1 MTYDTNEEQE
11 KVILFAVED
20 DKSIL
25 SAKESLEE
33 LAELAKTAGVEV
45 LGTLIQNRDK
55 VHSKHYF
62 GKGKVEELRELV
74 IETGADAVI
83 CDDELSSVQMKNLE
97 QELQVK
103 ILDRT
108 LLILDIFAGRA
119 VSAEGKIQVEL
130 AQLKYRSSRLMG
142 IGASMS
148 RQGGGLGSKG
158 PGEKKLEI
166 DRRNIQDRIFELGKE
181 LEEVE
186 RHRDLLRTNRA
197 KNSLPVVALVGY
209 TNAGKS
215 TLLNKLTD
223 AGVLAEDKLFAT
235 LDTTARKIELTNG
248 SNVILVDTVGFIQK
262 LPHTLVKAFR
272 ATLEES
278 RYADILIHVVDTSS
292 KIRDEQMLTVEQTLT
307 ELKADEKPMIL
318 AYNKIDI
325 EDISYPL
332 PDSKKY
338 FESQEISAF
347 VGTGLDELKRKIETT
362 LQSLR
367 TSMKVLIPFTDGNM
381 SSLVYN
387 KCEIVSEEF
396 RDNGTM
402 FEIYANEDIAG
413 MLSKYVIEE

>member
-1 MTYDTNEEQE
+1 MTYDTNEIQE

-45 LGTLIQNRDK
+45 LGSLIQNRDK

-74 IETGADAVI
+74 IEMGADAVI

-142 IGASMS
+142 IGATMS
-148 RQGGGLGSKG
+148 RQGGGIGSKG

-166 DRRNIQDRIFELGKE
+166 DRRNIQDRIYELGKE

-186 RHRDLLRTNRA
+186 RHRELLRTNRS

-278 RYADILIHVVDTSS
+278 RYADILIHVVDSSS
-292 KIRDEQMLTVEQTLT
+292 KIRNEQILTVEQTLT

-318 AYNKIDI
+318 AFNKIDMD
-325 EDISYPL
+325 DINYPL
-332 PDSKKY
+332 PDAKKY
-338 FESQEISAF
+338 FESQEISAS
-347 VGTGLDELKRKIETT
+347 TGLGLEDLKRKIETT

-396 RDNGTM
+396 KEDGTL
-402 FEIYANEDIAG
+402 FEIYANEDIGG
-413 MLSKYVIEE
+413 MLSKYIFEE

>member
-1 MTYDTNEEQE
+1 MTYDTDEIQE
-11 KVILFAVED
+11 KVVLFAVED

-45 LGTLIQNRDK
+45 VGTLIQNRDK
-55 VHSKHYF
+55 VHAKHYF

-74 IETGADAVI
+74 IELEANAVI

-148 RQGGGLGSKG
+148 RQGGGIGSKG

-166 DRRNIQDRIFELGKE
+166 DRRNIQDRIYELGKE

-186 RHRDLLRTNRA
+186 RHRDLLRTNRS

-215 TLLNKLTD
+215 TILNKLTD

-292 KIRDEQMLTVEQTLT
+292 KIRNEQILTVEQTLT
-307 ELKADEKPMIL
+307 ELKADEKPMII
-318 AYNKIDI
+318 AFNKIDV

-332 PDSKKY
+332 PDTKKY
-338 FESQEISAF
+338 FESQEISAV
-347 VGTGLDELKRKIETT
+347 VGTGLEDLKRKIETT

-367 TSMKVLIPFTDGNM
+367 TPMKVLIPFTDGNM

-387 KCEIVSEEF
+387 KCELVSEEF
-396 RDNGTM
+396 REDGTM
-402 FEIYANEDIAG
+402 FELYANDEIAG
-413 MLSKYVIEE
+413 MLSKYIIEE

>member
-1 MTYDTNEEQE
+1 MTYDTNEIQE

-45 LGTLIQNRDK
+45 LGSLIQNRDK

-108 LLILDIFAGRA
+108 LLILDIFASRA

-148 RQGGGLGSKG
+148 RQGGGIGSKG

-166 DRRNIQDRIFELGKE
+166 DRRNIQDRIYELGKE

-186 RHRDLLRTNRA
+186 RHRDLLRTNRS

-292 KIRDEQMLTVEQTLT
+292 KIRAEQITTVEQTLT

-318 AYNKIDI
+318 AFNKIDV

-332 PDSKKY
+332 PETKKY
-338 FESQEISAF
+338 FEYQEISA
-347 VGTGLDELKRKIETT
+347 VEGIGLEELKRKIETT

-396 RDNGTM
+396 KEDGTL

-413 MLSKYVIEE
+413 MLGKYIIEE